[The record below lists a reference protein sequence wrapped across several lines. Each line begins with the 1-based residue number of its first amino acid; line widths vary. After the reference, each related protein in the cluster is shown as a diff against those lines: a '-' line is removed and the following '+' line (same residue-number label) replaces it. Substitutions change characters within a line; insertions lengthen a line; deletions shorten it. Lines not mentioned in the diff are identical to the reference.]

1 MLGGEIF
8 GSERVNSIP
17 LLDLAQQYQQ
27 LKHELDQAVLQ
38 VMVSGRYIGGESVLT
53 FEREF
58 AEYLGTN
65 HCVSCNS
72 GTDALFL
79 ALRALDI
86 GPGDQVVT
94 TPFTFI
100 ATVEM
105 ISAVGATPVFVD
117 IDPETFNLDLE
128 QLALLLA
135 EAGPA
140 QPKAILPVHL
150 FGRPLDMTTL
160 MGLAREYGIPVI
172 EDCAQ
177 ATGATWDGQR
187 VGSFGT
193 MGCFSFFPTKNLGAF
208 GDGGAI
214 ATDDPQLAQR
224 LRSLKEHGA
233 TRRYYHEEIGINSRL
248 DALQAA
254 ILRVKLG
261 YLESWNQQRRQVA
274 ARYQQLLAPLPDLY
288 LPSDVPGHVWN
299 QYSLRLGAS
308 HDRDRLRS
316 RLQEL
321 GVGTMVYYPTPLH
334 SQPVYRHLGYA
345 EGDFPVTEAVCGQ
358 VLSLPM
364 FPQLKPEQQKQILY
378 HLKQFLL
385 EP

>member
-1 MLGGEIF
+1 MLGGDIF
-8 GSERVNSIP
+8 GRERVNSIP
-17 LLDLAQQYQQ
+17 LLDLAQQYQGLQ
-27 LKHELDQAVLQ
+27 QQLDQAVLRI
-38 VMVSGRYIGGESVLT
+38 MNSGRYIGGATVTT
-53 FEREF
+53 FEQEF
-58 AEYLGTN
+58 ADYLGTE

-86 GPGDQVVT
+86 GPGDTVVT

-117 IDPETFNLDLE
+117 IEAETFNLDLD
-128 QLALLLA
+128 QLARLL
-135 EAGPA
+135 ESPI
-140 QPKAILPVHL
+140 QPKPKAILPVHL

-160 MGLAREYGIPVI
+160 MALAEAHEIPVI

-177 ATGATWDGQR
+177 ATGATWQGQQ
-187 VGSFGT
+187 VGSFGMT
-193 MGCFSFFPTKNLGAF
+193 GCFSFFPTKNLGAF

-214 ATDDPQLAQR
+214 ATNNPQLAQR

-254 ILRVKLG
+254 ILSVKLG
-261 YLESWNQQRRQVA
+261 YLDQWNQQRRQVA
-274 ARYQQLLAPLPDLY
+274 RRYQQLLAPLPDLH
-288 LPSDVPGHVWN
+288 LPQDVPGHVWN
-299 QYSLRLGAS
+299 QYSLRLAP
-308 HDRDRLRS
+308 HQDRDRLRS
-316 RLQEL
+316 RLQDQ

-334 SQPVYRHLGYA
+334 SQPVYRHLGYV
-345 EGDFPVTEAVCGQ
+345 EGDFPVTEAVCSQ

-364 FPQLKPEQQKQILY
+364 FPELQAQQQEQVMYRLKEWIG
-378 HLKQFLL
+378 
-385 EP
+385 E

>member
-1 MLGGEIF
+1 MLGGDIF
-8 GSERVNSIP
+8 GRERVNSIP
-17 LLDLAQQYQQ
+17 LLDLAQQYQGLQ
-27 LKHELDQAVLQ
+27 QQLDQAVLR
-38 VMVSGRYIGGESVLT
+38 VMNSGRYIGGATVTT
-53 FEREF
+53 FEQEF
-58 AEYLGTN
+58 ADYLGTE

-86 GPGDQVVT
+86 GPGDTVVT

-117 IDPETFNLDLE
+117 IEAETFNLDLD
-128 QLALLLA
+128 QLARLL
-135 EAGPA
+135 ESPI
-140 QPKAILPVHL
+140 QPKPKAILPVHL

-160 MGLAREYGIPVI
+160 MALAEAHEIPVI

-177 ATGATWDGQR
+177 ATGATWQGQQ
-187 VGSFGT
+187 VGSFGMT
-193 MGCFSFFPTKNLGAF
+193 GCFSFFPTKNLGAF

-214 ATDDPQLAQR
+214 ATNNPQLAQR

-254 ILRVKLG
+254 ILSVKLG
-261 YLESWNQQRRQVA
+261 YLDQWNQQRRQVA
-274 ARYQQLLAPLPDLY
+274 RRYQQLLAPLPDLH
-288 LPSDVPGHVWN
+288 LPQDVPGHVWN
-299 QYSLRLGAS
+299 QYSLRLAP
-308 HDRDRLRS
+308 HQDRDRLRS
-316 RLQEL
+316 RLQDQ

-334 SQPVYRHLGYA
+334 SQPVYRHLGYV
-345 EGDFPVTEAVCGQ
+345 EGDFPVTEAVCSQ

-364 FPQLKPEQQKQILY
+364 FPELQAQQQEQVMYRLKEWIG
-378 HLKQFLL
+378 
-385 EP
+385 E

>member
-1 MLGGEIF
+1 MLRRDISGR
-8 GSERVNSIP
+8 ERVNSIP
-17 LLDLAQQYQQ
+17 LLDLARQYQGLQQQ
-27 LKHELDQAVLQ
+27 LDDTVLK
-38 VMVSGRYIGGESVLT
+38 VMASGRYIGGETVTT

-58 AEYLGTN
+58 ADYLGTE

-86 GPGDQVVT
+86 GPGDLVVT

-105 ISAVGATPVFVD
+105 ISAVGATPAFVD
-117 IDPETFNLDLE
+117 IEAETFNLDLN
-128 QLALLLA
+128 QLANLLDSSIT
-135 EAGPA
+135 PK
-140 QPKAILPVHL
+140 PKAILPVHL
-150 FGRPLDMTTL
+150 FGRPLDMTAL
-160 MGLAREYGIPVI
+160 MALAAAYEIPVI

-177 ATGATWDGQR
+177 ATGATWQGQR

-214 ATDDPQLAQR
+214 ATDNPQLAQR

-254 ILRVKLG
+254 ILSVKLG
-261 YLESWNQQRRQVA
+261 HLDQWNQQRRQVA
-274 ARYQQLLAPLPDLY
+274 HRYQQLLAPLPDLQ
-288 LPSDVPGHVWN
+288 LPQDVPGHVWN
-299 QYSLRLGAS
+299 QYSLRLAP
-308 HDRDRLRS
+308 HQDRDRLRS
-316 RLQEL
+316 RLQDR

-334 SQPVYRHLGYA
+334 SQPVYRHLGYVA
-345 EGDFPVTEAVCGQ
+345 GDFPVTEAVCSQ

-364 FPQLKPEQQKQILY
+364 FPELQAQQQEQVMYRLKESNS
-378 HLKQFLL
+378 
-385 EP
+385 E

>member
-1 MLGGEIF
+1 
-8 GSERVNSIP
+8 
-17 LLDLAQQYQQ
+17 
-27 LKHELDQAVLQ
+27 
-38 VMVSGRYIGGESVLT
+38 
-53 FEREF
+53 
-58 AEYLGTN
+58 
-65 HCVSCNS
+65 
-72 GTDALFL
+72 
-79 ALRALDI
+79 
-86 GPGDQVVT
+86 
-94 TPFTFI
+94 
-100 ATVEM
+100 M

-345 EGDFPVTEAVCGQ
+345 EGDFPVTEPSVVRFSPC
-358 VLSLPM
+358 PC
-364 FPQLKPEQQKQILY
+364 
-378 HLKQFLL
+378 FLN
-385 EP
+385 

>member
-1 MLGGEIF
+1 MLGRDIF
-8 GSERVNSIP
+8 GRERVNSIP
-17 LLDLAQQYQQ
+17 LLDLAQQYQGLQ
-27 LKHELDQAVLQ
+27 QQLDQAVLK
-38 VMVSGRYIGGESVLT
+38 VMASGRYIGGATVTT
-53 FEREF
+53 FEQEF
-58 AEYLGTN
+58 ADYLGTE

-86 GPGDQVVT
+86 GPGDTVVT

-117 IDPETFNLDLE
+117 IDAETFNLDLD
-128 QLALLLA
+128 QLASLLDSSVS
-135 EAGPA
+135 PK
-140 QPKAILPVHL
+140 PKAILPVHL

-160 MGLAREYGIPVI
+160 MALAEAHEIPVI

-177 ATGATWDGQR
+177 ATGATWQGQR
-187 VGSFGT
+187 VGTFGMT
-193 MGCFSFFPTKNLGAF
+193 GCFSFFPTKNLGAF

-214 ATDDPQLAQR
+214 ATNNTQLAQR

-254 ILRVKLG
+254 ILSVKLG
-261 YLESWNQQRRQVA
+261 YLDQWNQQRRQVA
-274 ARYQQLLAPLPDLY
+274 RRYEQLLAPLPDLH
-288 LPSDVPGHVWN
+288 LPQDVPGHVWN
-299 QYSLRLGAS
+299 QYSLRLAPNQ
-308 HDRDRLRS
+308 DRDRLRS
-316 RLQEL
+316 RLQDQ

-334 SQPVYRHLGYA
+334 SQPVYRHLGYV
-345 EGDFPVTEAVCGQ
+345 EGDFPVTEAVCSQ

-364 FPQLKPEQQKQILY
+364 FPELQAQQQEQVMYRLKELIGG
-378 HLKQFLL
+378 
-385 EP
+385 

>member
-1 MLGGEIF
+1 MF
-8 GSERVNSIP
+8 GRERVNSIP
-17 LLDLAQQYQQ
+17 LLDLAQQYQGLQ
-27 LKHELDQAVLQ
+27 QQLDQAVLR
-38 VMVSGRYIGGESVLT
+38 VMNSGRYIGGATVTT
-53 FEREF
+53 FEQEF
-58 AEYLGTN
+58 ADYLGTE

-86 GPGDQVVT
+86 GPGDTVVT

-117 IDPETFNLDLE
+117 IEAETFNLDLD
-128 QLALLLA
+128 QLARLL
-135 EAGPA
+135 ESPI
-140 QPKAILPVHL
+140 QPKPKAILPVHL

-160 MGLAREYGIPVI
+160 MALAEAHEIPVI

-177 ATGATWDGQR
+177 ATGATWQGQQ
-187 VGSFGT
+187 VGSFGMT
-193 MGCFSFFPTKNLGAF
+193 GCFSFFPTKNLGAF

-214 ATDDPQLAQR
+214 ATNNPQLAQR

-254 ILRVKLG
+254 ILSVKLG
-261 YLESWNQQRRQVA
+261 YLDQWNQQRRQVA
-274 ARYQQLLAPLPDLY
+274 RRYQQLLAPLPDLH
-288 LPSDVPGHVWN
+288 LPQDVPGHVWN
-299 QYSLRLGAS
+299 QYSLRLAP
-308 HDRDRLRS
+308 HQDRDRLRS
-316 RLQEL
+316 RLQDQ

-334 SQPVYRHLGYA
+334 SQPVYRHLGYV
-345 EGDFPVTEAVCGQ
+345 EGDFPVTEAVCSQ

-364 FPQLKPEQQKQILY
+364 FPELQAQQQEQVMYRLKEWIG
-378 HLKQFLL
+378 
-385 EP
+385 E

>member
-1 MLGGEIF
+1 
-8 GSERVNSIP
+8 
-17 LLDLAQQYQQ
+17 
-27 LKHELDQAVLQ
+27 
-38 VMVSGRYIGGESVLT
+38 
-53 FEREF
+53 
-58 AEYLGTN
+58 
-65 HCVSCNS
+65 
-72 GTDALFL
+72 
-79 ALRALDI
+79 
-86 GPGDQVVT
+86 
-94 TPFTFI
+94 
-100 ATVEM
+100 M

-274 ARYQQLLAPLPDLY
+274 ARYQQLLAPPA
-288 LPSDVPGHVWN
+288 G
-299 QYSLRLGAS
+299 
-308 HDRDRLRS
+308 
-316 RLQEL
+316 
-321 GVGTMVYYPTPLH
+321 
-334 SQPVYRHLGYA
+334 
-345 EGDFPVTEAVCGQ
+345 
-358 VLSLPM
+358 SLP
-364 FPQLKPEQQKQILY
+364 PLRCAGSCLESIQSAPGGKP
-378 HLKQFLL
+378 
-385 EP
+385 

>member
-1 MLGGEIF
+1 MLGGDIF
-8 GSERVNSIP
+8 GRERVNSIP
-17 LLDLAQQYQQ
+17 LLDLAQQYQGLQ
-27 LKHELDQAVLQ
+27 QQLDQAVLK
-38 VMVSGRYIGGESVLT
+38 VMASGRYIGGETVT
-53 FEREF
+53 RFEREF
-58 AEYLGTN
+58 ADYLGTE

-86 GPGDQVVT
+86 GPGDAVIT

-105 ISAVGATPVFVD
+105 ISAVGATPMFVD
-117 IDPETFNLDLE
+117 IEAETFNLDLD
-128 QLALLLA
+128 QLVHLL
-135 EAGPA
+135 ESSRGPK
-140 QPKAILPVHL
+140 PKAILPVHL
-150 FGRPLDMTTL
+150 FGRPVDMTAL
-160 MGLAREYGIPVI
+160 MALAEAYEIPVI

-177 ATGATWDGQR
+177 ATGATWQGQR
-187 VGSFGT
+187 VGSFGI

-214 ATDDPQLAQR
+214 ATNNTQLAQR

-254 ILRVKLG
+254 ILLVKLG
-261 YLESWNQQRRQVA
+261 YLDQWNQQRRQIA
-274 ARYQQLLAPLPDLY
+274 HRYQQLLAPLPGLQ
-288 LPSDVPGHVWN
+288 LPQDVPGHVWN
-299 QYSLRLGAS
+299 QYSLRLAAS
-308 HDRDRLRS
+308 QDRDRLRS
-316 RLQEL
+316 RLQDQ

-334 SQPVYRHLGYA
+334 FQPVYHHLGYA
-345 EGDFPVTEAVCGQ
+345 KGDFPVAEAVCTQ

-364 FPQLKPEQQKQILY
+364 FPELQSEQQEQVLY
-378 HLKQFLL
+378 RLKELIG
-385 EP
+385 E